1 MPRDDDKL
9 AADMPAIRYF
19 KVVLKTV
26 FVIGNLKLFDISV
39 WSRIED
45 CFSTENHERK

>member
-1 MPRDDDKL
+1 MPSPARLGGGGCGMPRDDDKL

-19 KVVLKTV
+19 KVGLKIV

-39 WSRIED
+39 
-45 CFSTENHERK
+45 